1 MKEKSNHKRF
11 LFISWLITGVF
22 YQYMLCHIAALV
34 SGGSGYVGA
43 LMEFMEHITRSP
55 FDIFYFDK
63 LVYGFGWLIYLS
75 ILLILF
81 TRPEK
86 VRGEM
91 DGIEHGSSRFQ
102 TPEDIKIFLKKFS
115 TPILP
120 YEPPVIVDELDEDE
134 EEE

>member
-1 MKEKSNHKRF
+1 
-11 LFISWLITGVF
+11 
-22 YQYMLCHIAALV
+22 
-34 SGGSGYVGA
+34 
-43 LMEFMEHITRSP
+43 
-55 FDIFYFDK
+55 
-63 LVYGFGWLIYLS
+63 
-75 ILLILF
+75 
-81 TRPEK
+81 
-86 VRGEM
+86 M